1 MKSFNILVTLFVLL
15 LVQSPTLARALNNHA
30 LWTKAI
36 GDQLYLE
43 ECYSVRKANDGGYI
57 LAGRRSLDTSGAK
70 SNVFL
75 VKTDASGNVQWSK
88 EIDPYPTFNSHSRV
102 LSVVQADD
110 GGYVAAGW
118 VETENYG
125 DEGYLVKINSTG
137 TLQWHYIYGNVNIGS
152 GNDDDWFQTIA
163 KTSDGGYI
171 LGGWTAAQAS
181 HGYTDAWLVRVTGA
195 GEIVWQTVHGLE
207 GSEEA
212 QEVIQ
217 TTDGGY
223 LFVGNTT
230 SETGFGIDDEAVFIV
245 KTNASGVPQWFK
257 TFDWS
262 TYGGEMGES
271 VRQTG
276 DGGYLVGGWYEAG
289 SDPGI
294 PFLIKLNS
302 GGNTQW
308 SQTYNLGSGSEK
320 FSSVA
325 LADDGYLAV
334 GRTNSAG
341 SGSYDA
347 LVVKTDAAGNQE
359 WSETYG
365 GSDYDAAYSVD
376 RTGNS
381 GYIVGGKAVGLQW
394 PAGTDMYLI
403 YIGAA
408 LDYRIYLPLVVRQ
421 QS

>member
-1 MKSFNILVTLFVLL
+1 MKPFNIFVTLFVLL
-15 LVQSPTLARALNNHA
+15 LVQSPTWARALDNHA

-43 ECYSVRKANDGGYI
+43 ECYSVRKTNDGGYI

-70 SNVFL
+70 SNVFF

-88 EIDPYPTFNSHSRV
+88 EIDPCPTFNSHSRV

-118 VETENYG
+118 VGTENYG

-289 SDPGI
+289 SDSGI

-302 GGNTQW
+302 SGSTQW
-308 SQTYNLGSGSEK
+308 SHTYNLGSGSEK

-341 SGSYDA
+341 NGSYDA

-408 LDYRIYLPLVVRQ
+408 LNYRIYLPLVVRQ